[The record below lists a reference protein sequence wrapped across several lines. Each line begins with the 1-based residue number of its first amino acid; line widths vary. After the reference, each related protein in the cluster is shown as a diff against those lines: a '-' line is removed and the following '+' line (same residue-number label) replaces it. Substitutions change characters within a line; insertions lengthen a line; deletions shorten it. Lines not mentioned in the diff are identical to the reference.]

1 MSPSQRE
8 DFMNAELREY
18 QKPEIIRQAIKLVKQ
33 SAAETA
39 AKRERATSEIK
50 SPSKIKQ
57 NLKTQKKARAQSALF
72 QARKAEGRQSFAPE
86 ANYTTV

>member
-1 MSPSQRE
+1 MSPAERQQYME
-8 DFMNAELREY
+8 DELREY

-33 SAAETA
+33 SADEQA

-50 SPSKIKQ
+50 SPSKIRQ

-72 QARKAEGRQSFAPE
+72 QAKKAEGRQSFAPE
-86 ANYTTV
+86 ANYTTT

>member
-8 DFMNAELREY
+8 AYAQEQLAEY
-18 QKPEIIRQAIKLVKQ
+18 QKPEIIRQAIKLVKEN
-33 SAAETA
+33 AAEVA

-57 NLKTQKKARAQSALF
+57 NLKSQKKARAQSALI
-72 QARKAEGRQSFAPE
+72 
-86 ANYTTV
+86 